1 MATLWALEMLINFGD
16 DSVCV
21 DIELAEMGFD
31 SALSGTD
38 VAKADA
44 VNIPALKHNTGARAA
59 QTSTIRMSFLF
70 NSMSVCGCRVEVF
83 IAITGCE
90 SIV

>member
-1 MATLWALEMLINFGD
+1 MLINLGD

-21 DIELAEMGFD
+21 DIELAVMAVD
-31 SALSGTD
+31 SALNGTD
-38 VAKADA
+38 VAKVDA

-70 NSMSVCGCRVEVF
+70 NSMSACGCRVEVF
-83 IAITGCE
+83 IAVTGCE
-90 SIV
+90 SMV